1 MRIDVKLS
9 PELQAVIFAMRSL
22 DRTIAKIVRRE
33 VKKVA
38 EPEWKK
44 ALAERANTRLQ
55 QRVLV
60 NTSNIS
66 VSNQNV
72 RATSAQKGRPLSGGF
87 EPKYDWHAA
96 EFGADRN
103 RVMEYTRRSR
113 NGGRHKVRRRIGNGL
128 PARKKTGYVVY
139 PAAHEMVP
147 RLGALFFQT
156 VYRAIAT
163 ATEGKQE

>member
-38 EPEWKK
+38 QPEWMK
-44 ALAERANTRLQ
+44 ALERRAKTSLQ
-55 QRVLV
+55 KRVLV
-60 NTSNIS
+60 NTATIA

-72 RATSAQKGRPLSGGF
+72 RASSAMKGRPLSGGF
-87 EPKYDWHAA
+87 DPRTDWHAA
-96 EFGADRN
+96 EFGADPARIL
-103 RVMEYTRRSR
+103 EYPRRSPK
-113 NGGRHKVRRRIGNGL
+113 GTRHRVKRRIGRGL
-128 PARKKTGYVVY
+128 PARDGAGHVFY
-139 PAAHEMVP
+139 PAAREMVP
-147 RLGALFFQT
+147 RLGRLLFQT
-156 VYRAIAT
+156 FYRTTAN